1 MKWLFVILLG
11 LLSALQYRLWT
22 GEGSIAE
29 IKEIL
34 ARIEDQQQEL
44 GQLRARNKAL
54 EAEIRDLQQG
64 LDAVEER
71 ARNEIGLIRQG
82 ETFYRIVDVDD
93 KPKP

>member
-1 MKWLFVILLG
+1 MKWLFLILVS
-11 LLSALQYRLWT
+11 LLSVLQYRLWV

-34 ARIEDQQQEL
+34 ANIDEQQQEL
-44 GQLRARNKAL
+44 GQLRARNKAI
-54 EAEIRDLQQG
+54 EAEIQDLQQG

-71 ARNEIGLIRQG
+71 ARNEIGLIRRG

>member
-1 MKWLFVILLG
+1 MKWLFLMLLG
-11 LLSALQYRLWT
+11 LLSALQFRLWT

-34 ARIEDQQQEL
+34 AQIDDQQQEL
-44 GQLRARNKAL
+44 TQLRARNKAL
-54 EAEIRDLQQG
+54 EAEIHDLQQG

-71 ARNEIGLIRQG
+71 ARNEIGLIRRG